1 MVEGEGTRGLGCR
14 TLNVKMLPHM
24 KVSDVSPALRT
35 TPPLCI
41 VYVKL
46 SQVANTAHMPCNL
59 AQTGLGLLRV
69 HAQSTLL
76 KDAPA
81 ILTCPAAPVPTQRA
95 PRYNTATV
103 LIRINIYKP

>member
-1 MVEGEGTRGLGCR
+1 
-14 TLNVKMLPHM
+14 MLPRM

-46 SQVANTAHMPCNL
+46 SQVANTAHMPCNKL
-59 AQTGLGLLRV
+59 AQTALGLLRV

-81 ILTCPAAPVPTQRA
+81 ILTCPAAPVPTQPA
-95 PRYNTATV
+95 PRHNTATV
-103 LIRINIYKP
+103 LTRINIYKP